1 MNAQIFMTLIAVVSV
16 IRFIKGY
23 MTRKREFNFNDEVNG
38 LIAHTT
44 VVFGVYGITYLI
56 VSLF

>member
-23 MTRKREFNFNDEVNG
+23 MTRKREFNFDDEVNG
-38 LIAHTT
+38 LITHTT

>member
-16 IRFIKGY
+16 IRFIKGRA
-23 MTRKREFNFNDEVNG
+23 TRKREFNLDNEING
-38 LIAHTT
+38 FFTHTA

>member
-16 IRFIKGY
+16 IRFIKG
-23 MTRKREFNFNDEVNG
+23 MATRKREFNFETEVNG
-38 LIAHTT
+38 FFAHTT
-44 VVFGVYGITYLI
+44 VVFGIYGISYLI

>member
-1 MNAQIFMTLIAVVSV
+1 MNAQIFITLIAVVSV
-16 IRFIKGY
+16 IRFIKGRA
-23 MTRKREFNFNDEVNG
+23 TRKREFNFETEVNG
-38 LIAHTT
+38 FFTHTT

>member
-16 IRFIKGY
+16 IRFIKGRA
-23 MTRKREFNFNDEVNG
+23 TRKREFNLDNEVNG
-38 LIAHTT
+38 FFTHTT
-44 VVFGVYGITYLI
+44 VVFGIYGITYLI

>member
-1 MNAQIFMTLIAVVSV
+1 MNAQIFITLIAVVSV

-23 MTRKREFNFNDEVNG
+23 MTRKREFNFEDEVNG
-38 LIAHTT
+38 FFAHTT
-44 VVFGVYGITYLI
+44 VVFGVYGVTYLI

>member
-1 MNAQIFMTLIAVVSV
+1 MNAQIFMMLIAVVSV
-16 IRFIKGY
+16 IRFIKG
-23 MTRKREFNFNDEVNG
+23 MATRKREFNFEKEVNG
-38 LIAHTT
+38 FFTHTT